1 LSFYLARGLDQRL
14 LVLLG
19 PGLGGLEGVFECAD
33 HAGHFIPMHRKY
45 PAKGLEVK
53 NSVRGQLD
61 KTFIPTSRQ
70 KTLSFNSRF
79 CRELA

>member
-1 LSFYLARGLDQRL
+1 
-14 LVLLG
+14 
-19 PGLGGLEGVFECAD
+19 
-33 HAGHFIPMHRKY
+33 
-45 PAKGLEVK
+45 
-53 NSVRGQLD
+53 VRGQLD